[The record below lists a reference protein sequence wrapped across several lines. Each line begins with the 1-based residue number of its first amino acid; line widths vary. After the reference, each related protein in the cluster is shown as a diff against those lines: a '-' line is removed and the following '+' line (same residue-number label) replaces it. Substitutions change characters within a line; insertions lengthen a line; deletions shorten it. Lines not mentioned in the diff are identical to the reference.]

1 MVIEDCI
8 IRVYNYDLAQAD
20 VLGYVSD
27 VAVDM

>member
-1 MVIEDCI
+1 MVIEV

-27 VAVDM
+27 IAADM